1 VRIGCIVLALQ
12 ALGLLCALDAPA
24 ANTQPMDLETTGVRL
39 LLGVDD
45 KEPVRWDGSA
55 KLTAGEIRR
64 IDPWR
69 FRPDGA
75 VVDRSGW
82 KTQSH
87 LLQTPPTGPQRMS
100 PSGVVLT
107 LAAPRSAE
115 LEVETAQ
122 GKFRVSLGELA
133 PGRQVPFLGGR
144 VLVDAVAPAVQ
155 ISGGETENDY
165 PAATTAP
172 DGTVW
177 VAFVEHTH
185 RGPADLPPLEKQPTD
200 FSHLIPQ
207 GGGDQVAIAR
217 FDGKNWSA
225 PVAISEAGL
234 DVWRPAIAVDGQGRV
249 RVVWSQNVDG
259 NWDLFERTIQLK
271 DFPAIYVEPPRRL
284 TTDPG
289 ADVYAVLTTDKDGRV
304 WMAWQGWRNCQ
315 ADIWLMPL
323 GDGAAKTAAARP
335 IQVTDSPADEW
346 SPALAA
352 DSKGR
357 LHVAYDTY
365 AAGNY
370 DVYLRTYAEGKL
382 SAPVA
387 IATSSRFE
395 ASPSVACDKEDRVWI
410 AYEQRGAE
418 WGKDTGPLA
427 AIEGAPLYMRGA
439 SVQVRVL
446 IGGQLMQPAAELM
459 EDFSQPLQRL
469 NSYPRLA
476 RDGSGRVWL
485 LFRHRH
491 EAVWGGNPA
500 HIMVGGVWLEY
511 ATSFD
516 GQQWTPPVFLAAS
529 DNLLDVRPTLARTGS
544 GRLLAIYP
552 SDGRLRH
559 EVIGSEQLRKIFF
572 VGGGCSVSGQVKSD
586 LFAATL
592 PQLPEP
598 QAPKLTAVRA
608 EVHGP
613 PGLPAQESQKKD
625 SKKIEAD
632 AEPKGLHPQSAADVQ
647 RLRNCVIEAGGKKYR
662 LLRGEFHRHTEISMD
677 GGSDGSL
684 EDMWRYARDVADFD
698 WIGNGDHDNGG
709 GREYPWWIVQKTTD
723 IFTAAPR
730 FVPMFTFERS
740 VPYPNGHRNAMFDR
754 RGVRTLPRLA
764 GDEPGGVTPEDAK
777 MFYAYLNQLGGVCAS
792 HTSGTGMGTD
802 WRDNDPKAEPIVEI
816 YQGDR
821 NSYEAL
827 GGPRVAAKQTESFGG
842 WKPLGMVWNA
852 LAMGYRLGFQ
862 SSSDHWSTHISYAVA
877 LAEEH
882 TRPAIL
888 DAFRKRHCYAA
899 TDNILLDVR
908 MGEHLMGD
916 EFTHQGRA
924 KPTLSV
930 RIHGTAPL
938 KRVEVIKDFV
948 YVYSLEPKQA
958 AVQFTW
964 TDNDPRPGVSWYY
977 VRVLQTDTQVAWAS
991 PIWVKIPPGK

>member
-1 VRIGCIVLALQ
+1 MQNRCIGPALQ
-12 ALGLLCALDAPA
+12 ALGLLMFTLNAAA
-24 ANTQPMDLETTGVRL
+24 ANAQPMDLETTGVRL

-45 KEPVRWDGSA
+45 KEPVRWDGSV
-55 KLTAGEIRR
+55 KLTVGEIRR
-64 IDPWR
+64 IEAWR
-69 FRPDGA
+69 FRPDDA
-75 VVDRSGW
+75 IIERSGW
-82 KTQSH
+82 KTASH
-87 LLQTPPTGPQRMS
+87 LLATPDKAPRRMS
-100 PSGVVLT
+100 PTGVVLT
-107 LAAPRSAE
+107 LSVPRTAE

-122 GKFRVSLGELA
+122 GKFRVSLGELV
-133 PGRQVPFLGGR
+133 PGRRVPFLDGR

-155 ISGGETENDY
+155 ITSGEMENDF
-165 PAATTAP
+165 PAATTGA

-177 VAFVEHTH
+177 VAFVEHAH
-185 RGPADLPPLEKQPTD
+185 RGPADLQPLEKQPAD
-200 FSHLIPQ
+200 FGFLIPQ
-207 GGGDQVAIAR
+207 GGGDQVALMR
-217 FDGKNWSA
+217 FDGKNWS
-225 PVAISEAGL
+225 PPLAISQSGL
-234 DVWRPAIAVDGQGRV
+234 DVWRPAVAVDGQGRV
-249 RVVWSQNVDG
+249 HVVWSQNVDG
-259 NWDLFERTIQLK
+259 NWDLFEQVVDPK
-271 DFPAIYVEPPRRL
+271 DFPKVSAQSPRRL
-284 TTDPG
+284 TSDPG
-289 ADVYAVLTTDKDGRV
+289 ADVYAALAADKQGRV
-304 WMAWQGWRNCQ
+304 WVAWQGWRNCQ

-323 GDGAAKTAAARP
+323 DAGAAATAPRP

-370 DVYLRTYAEGKL
+370 DVYLRTFADGKL

-387 IATSSRFE
+387 IAASSRFE
-395 ASPSVACDKEDRVWI
+395 ASPSIVCDKEDRIWI

-427 AIEGAPLYMRGA
+427 AVEGAPLYMRGA
-439 SVQVRVL
+439 VVQVRVL
-446 IGGQLMQPAAELM
+446 VGGQLLQPAAELM
-459 EDFSQPLQRL
+459 KDFPQELQRL
-469 NSYPRLA
+469 NSYPRIAL
-476 RDGSGRVWL
+476 DGSGRVWL

-500 HIMVGGVWLEY
+500 HMLVGGVWLEY
-511 ATSFD
+511 ATTFD
-516 GQQWTPPVFLAAS
+516 GQQWSPPVFLAAS
-529 DNLLDVRPTLARTGS
+529 DNLLDVRPALARTGS

-559 EVIGSEQLRKIFF
+559 EVIGSEAQRKIFF
-572 VGGGCSVSGQVKSD
+572 TGGGASVSGQAKND
-586 LFAATL
+586 LHAAAL
-592 PQLPEP
+592 PMLPAAQP
-598 QAPKLTAVRA
+598 PALAAVGA

-613 PGLPAQESQKKD
+613 VGLPPDGPKQQGGRP
-625 SKKIEAD
+625 IEFD
-632 AEPKGLHPQSAADVQ
+632 AEPKGLHPQGAADVR
-647 RLRNCVIEAGGKKYR
+647 RLRDYVIEAGGKKYR
-662 LLRGEFHRHTEISMD
+662 PLRGEFHRHTEISMD

-684 EDMWRYARDVADFD
+684 EDMWRYALDAAQFD
-698 WIGNGDHDNGG
+698 WIGNGDHDSGS
-709 GREYPWWIVQKTTD
+709 GREYPWWIVQKTTE

-730 FVPMFTFERS
+730 FVPMFTYERS

-754 RGVRTLPRLA
+754 RGVRTCPRLL
-764 GDEPGGVTPEDAK
+764 GDEPGGVSPDDAK
-777 MFYAYLNQLGGVCAS
+777 MFYAYLNQLGGICAS

-802 WRDNDPKAEPIVEI
+802 WHDNDPQAEPVVEI

-827 GGPRVAAKQTESFGG
+827 GGPRVARKQSEAIGG
-842 WKPLGMVWNA
+842 WRPLGMVWNA

-877 LAEEH
+877 LAEDR

-916 EFTHQGRA
+916 EFTQQGRG

-938 KRVEVIKDFV
+938 ERVDVIKDFV
-948 YVYSLEPKQA
+948 CVYSLEPKQA
-958 AVQFTW
+958 ATQFSW

-977 VRVLQTDTQVAWAS
+977 VRVLQTDAQVAWAS
-991 PIWVKIPPGK
+991 PIWVRVPPAK